1 MRYIYIVEREIN
13 VEYNNMLL
21 LVDVYVDIKISL
33 RTTSLSCLH
42 KTADCS

>member
-1 MRYIYIVEREIN
+1 MRYIYIVECEIN
-13 VEYNNMLL
+13 VEYNMLL

>member
-13 VEYNNMLL
+13 VEYNMLL